1 MCESVV
7 WVPLSPR
14 GHCLW
19 APRARTRLLSVSSLI
34 CVNCVSPPAHSQPH
48 IHAYTP
54 HLPYLLSLLPCSR
67 WLSVFSGDHNRS
79 RLRVAGCACVLH
91 GVTHAA
97 EKELQGLP
105 LQLQRRQK
113 NAFVTYIKRNFQSKS
128 HLPHSS
134 HTSPRS
140 TTVTHIF
147 LVFHLSSHIRVC
159 SDARAQR
166 ASWIQT
172 TWTGS

>member
-1 MCESVV
+1 MCECVV

-34 CVNCVSPPAHSQPH
+34 CVNCASPPAHSQPH

-54 HLPYLLSLLPCSR
+54 HLPYLLSLC
-67 WLSVFSGDHNRS
+67 LSVFSGDHNRS

-105 LQLQRRQK
+105 LQLQRKQK
-113 NAFVTYIKRNFQSKS
+113 TSSWLAAKGFSK
-128 HLPHSS
+128 
-134 HTSPRS
+134 
-140 TTVTHIF
+140 
-147 LVFHLSSHIRVC
+147 
-159 SDARAQR
+159 ARATCRTHHTLLPVLQLWR
-166 ASWIQT
+166 ISSSCFICRHT
-172 TWTGS
+172 LGSAAMQELSGHPESTPLEQARSGLV

>member
-1 MCESVV
+1 M
-7 WVPLSPR
+7 PLSPR

-54 HLPYLLSLLPCSR
+54 HLPYLLSLC
-67 WLSVFSGDHNRS
+67 LSVFSGDHNRS

-91 GVTHAA
+91 GVTHTA

-105 LQLQRRQK
+105 LQLQRKQKKRLRDLQQKGFPKREPPATLITHFSQFYNYDTYLPRVSSVVTRQG
-113 NAFVTYIKRNFQSKS
+113 
-128 HLPHSS
+128 L
-134 HTSPRS
+134 
-140 TTVTHIF
+140 
-147 LVFHLSSHIRVC
+147 
-159 SDARAQR
+159 QR
-166 ASWIQT
+166 
-172 TWTGS
+172 

>member
-1 MCESVV
+1 M
-7 WVPLSPR
+7 PLSPR

-54 HLPYLLSLLPCSR
+54 HLPYLLSLC
-67 WLSVFSGDHNRS
+67 LSVFSGDHNRS

-91 GVTHAA
+91 GVTHTA

-105 LQLQRRQK
+105 FTATAQTKKTSSWLAAKGFSKARATCHTHHTLLPVLQLWH
-113 NAFVTYIKRNFQSKS
+113 I
-128 HLPHSS
+128 SS
-134 HTSPRS
+134 SCFICRHTSGSAAMNPESTLLEQARS
-140 TTVTHIF
+140 G
-147 LVFHLSSHIRVC
+147 LV
-159 SDARAQR
+159 
-166 ASWIQT
+166 
-172 TWTGS
+172 

>member
-1 MCESVV
+1 M
-7 WVPLSPR
+7 PLSPR

-34 CVNCVSPPAHSQPH
+34 CVNCVSLPAHSQPH

-54 HLPYLLSLLPCSR
+54 HLPYLLSLC
-67 WLSVFSGDHNRS
+67 LSVFSGDHNRS

-105 LQLQRRQK
+105 LQLQRKQK
-113 NAFVTYIKRNFQSKS
+113 KNVFVTCSKRVFQSES

-134 HTSPRS
+134 HTSPSS
-140 TTVTHIF
+140 TTMTHIF
-147 LVFHLSSHIRVC
+147 LVFHLSSHVRVC
-159 SDARAQR
+159 SDE
-166 ASWIQT
+166 S
-172 TWTGS
+172 